1 VRKPGLKINL
11 FVAKQICACDSQAG
25 CCAAPGQS
33 KKEIAGLTGALKKI
47 TQVDT
52 KINDIR
58 DIKTADEFPKAAAL
72 FKKYGYNCLPIV
84 MVDEEIVT
92 YGIPDEEFIVNSI
105 KKVKPR

>member
-1 VRKPGLKINL
+1 MRKPGLKINL
-11 FVAKQICACDSQAG
+11 FITKQICGCDSQPG
-25 CCAAPGQS
+25 CCAALGQS
-33 KKEIAGLTGALKKI
+33 KNEIAELTGALRKI

-84 MVDEEIVT
+84 MVDGEIVA